1 MSLVAPVK
9 NGQVIDTRAAEEEQ
23 KKSEKSGGNL
33 DKDAFLQ
40 LLVAQM
46 KYQDPLEPTSNTE
59 YISQLATFSSLEEMQ
74 NMTSAMNLQRASNLV
89 GQEVYIKVT
98 DPTTGNVGY
107 EHGKVNFVSYQNGK
121 AYVNVNGEDYPLDNV
136 QSIYDPEYSVAYD
149 MAYEWTVGLN
159 RLPNL
164 SKVTLSDKDDIMKLK
179 DTFDKMTDYQ
189 KSFLTEENKKKLES
203 YVNQIELLIKA
214 KEELDDKLNGADKED
229 EDDKVEGADGDK
241 TEDTDKTE
249 GDGSDKTEGTDKTEG
264 SGSDK
269 TEGADKTEG
278 SGSNKTEGTEK
289 TEETGKNGE
298 SVTEQA
304 AGTSQAE
311 NAAQAGMTAETD
323 TPTEAGEENAGI
335 AEEP

>member
-9 NGQVIDTRAAEEEQ
+9 DGKVVDTRAAEEEK
-23 KKSEKSGGNL
+23 KKSEKAGGNL

-89 GQEVYIKVT
+89 GQEVYVKVT
-98 DPTTGNVGY
+98 DPTTGNVDY

-136 QSIYDPEYSVAYD
+136 ESIYDPEYSVAYD

-159 RLPNL
+159 KLPNL
-164 SKVTLSDKDDIMKLK
+164 SKVTLSDKEDIMKLK
-179 DTFDKMTDYQ
+179 ETFDNMTDYQ

-214 KEELDDKLNGADKED
+214 KEELDNKLNGTDKED
-229 EDDKVEGADGDK
+229 GDDKKDETDKVEGADS
-241 TEDTDKTE
+241 DKTE
-249 GDGSDKTEGTDKTEG
+249 GSDKTEETDKTEGTDKTDNT
-264 SGSDK
+264 DK
-269 TEGADKTEG
+269 TQETDKG
-278 SGSNKTEGTEK
+278 
-289 TEETGKNGE
+289 GE
-298 SVTEQA
+298 AAAAQT

-311 NAAQAGMTAETD
+311 NAAQAGMSAETE
-323 TPTEAGEENAGI
+323 TSGEADEEAAGPV
-335 AEEP
+335 EEA

>member
-9 NGQVIDTRAAEEEQ
+9 DGKVVDTRAAEEEK
-23 KKSEKSGGNL
+23 KKSEKAGGNL

-89 GQEVYIKVT
+89 GQEVYVKVT

-136 QSIYDPEYSVAYD
+136 ESIYDPEYSVAYD

-159 RLPNL
+159 KLPNL
-164 SKVTLSDKDDIMKLK
+164 SKVTLSDKEDIMKLK
-179 DTFDKMTDYQ
+179 ETFDNMTDYQ

-214 KEELDDKLNGADKED
+214 KEELDNKLNGTDKED
-229 EDDKVEGADGDK
+229 GDDKKDETDKVEGADS
-241 TEDTDKTE
+241 DKTE
-249 GDGSDKTEGTDKTEG
+249 GSDKTEETDKTEGTDKTDNT
-264 SGSDK
+264 DK
-269 TEGADKTEG
+269 TQETDKG
-278 SGSNKTEGTEK
+278 
-289 TEETGKNGE
+289 GE
-298 SVTEQA
+298 AAAAQT

-311 NAAQAGMTAETD
+311 NAAQAGMSAETE
-323 TPTEAGEENAGI
+323 TSGEADEEAAGPV
-335 AEEP
+335 EEA